1 MADGAERSKKVR
13 PNVSLVDKLLLG
25 SWVYSYSLIL
35 WCFKLLN
42 RVDSARVAPPTQ
54 RGATRS

>member
-1 MADGAERSKKVR
+1 MAGGAELSKTVR
-13 PNVSLVDKLLLG
+13 PNVSLVDKVLLG

-42 RVDSARVAPPTQ
+42 KVDSARVAPPTQ
-54 RGATRS
+54 RGASRS